1 MNQDNQQAAT
11 LQQWWDQADFP
22 HKALYTLT
30 EQGDIV
36 LNAIGDHK
44 ERTIGSV
51 TEDNPDAMLKALL
64 EKYPEVETK
73 VAELQKEW
81 EAEQGDK
88 MTLYGKVERTKDY
101 ILHAKALGNFPE
113 LLAQLEKMELVL
125 KTIADE
131 NYQQKLNLVQEAENL
146 MAVEDDNW
154 KEATQTFQNYTD
166 KWKEI
171 GHTDKDRND
180 ELWMRL
186 EKARDKFFENKREHN
201 EEVEHEMLQNLDLKM
216 EVVEKAEQ
224 LAASD
229 DWKGATEAYKEL
241 MEQWK
246 SIGRTMHDKNE
257 ELWNKFITAKNAFFD
272 RKKEHFNEIQEEQEK
287 NYELKLKLVEK
298 SEEIQSSTDWKGTT
312 KAYSDIMDEW
322 KKIGRVPREKTD
334 ELWNR
339 LNAAKDVFFNAK
351 RDHFSAFKVSLEDN
365 YAQKQALLKRAEEI
379 QNANSWRETT
389 DEMNELMTEWKS
401 IGPVPR
407 QHSNAIWE
415 RFLAARKNF
424 FARKDADRDRR
435 KKNAVKRVHQRV
447 QQTHDFHR
455 KLIHELEEE
464 QDKLADFKDGLE
476 NITPGKKADE
486 LREHLTKLIAQTEKK
501 IQHKEEKLKEI
512 EDQIEEVEAKAEE
525 QDQKKAEAAAQ
536 ENHTP
541 KAEENPTAEEVTQE
555 AATDNNDE
563 ATEEEKKD

>member
-11 LQQWWDQADFP
+11 LQQWWDQADFQ

-64 EKYPEVETK
+64 EKYPEVEAK

-166 KWKEI
+166 RWKEI

>member
-11 LQQWWDQADFP
+11 LQQWWDQADFQ

-166 KWKEI
+166 RWKEI

-201 EEVEHEMLQNLDLKM
+201 EEVEHLMLQNLDLKM

-464 QDKLADFKDGLE
+464 QEKLADFKDGLE